1 VKWKRRKKK
10 TDTERKRERGE
21 RGGRKRIGHGDS
33 SRDLAMKIDK

>member
-1 VKWKRRKKK
+1 MEKKEEK
-10 TDTERKRERGE
+10 NRHGEEKREGRE

>member
-1 VKWKRRKKK
+1 MEKKEEK